1 MFLGESTDAVEHE
14 HYALQIGIG
23 QKTSFRVRS
32 AKRWHT
38 YRAVII
44 APNQPHQF
52 DGQNDWCHEAQKLC
66 NQIISALL
74 GTIDPSEEIN
84 RHIQEALKI
93 IQELPIKKT
102 SAKYIADNIHLS
114 QSQFIYLFKKQMGIP
129 VRRYLLWLR
138 LLEAIKQIMNGD
150 SLTMAA
156 HSCGFADS
164 AHLSRTF
171 KRMFGL
177 TPAGLFKNSQF
188 VQVNS
193 CLHEYYE

>member
-1 MFLGESTDAVEHE
+1 MQKYLREGSIATLDYELFKHLADKDWG
-14 HYALQIGIG
+14 YAE
-23 QKTSFRVRS
+23 
-32 AKRWHT
+32 KRT
-38 YRAVII
+38 
-44 APNQPHQF
+44 
-52 DGQNDWCHEAQKLC
+52 CHEAQKLC